1 MTKRKTHKSHRRTRY
16 RTKSRKNR
24 RQHGG
29 HPTPPTRLSA
39 EEKQRIMVGH
49 PTLPPRLSAEE
60 KQRIMV
66 GHPTL
71 PPRLSVEEK
80 QRIMALGHPQVP
92 ARLSDE
98 KIKQIMKN
106 LPQPKRQ
113 HQQHLFSQ
121 PFKNSRT
128 STDIKTLQ
136 QNNTEKC
143 NKTGQTEISK
153 CDSLL
158 AFPSERKE
166 CKENSKLVINGI
178 TGLTNKYSDDM
189 NNIIHDCGDKT
200 MTQEELQKCE
210 KKLAEISQEYVAQCM
225 NFANV
230 IETNYGKKTF
240 QGRKDTVK
248 SYMQKIVD
256 ILPGQKSKR
265 EKAELEQGMKTTIKS
280 WIEKCERNQSLTKA
294 TGMERY
300 PFECKDIKSK
310 KSDNELEPFVNILM
324 NGVNK

>member
-29 HPTPPTRLSA
+29 HPTLPPRLSA
-39 EEKQRIMVGH
+39 EEKQRIMGH

-60 KQRIMV
+60 KQRIM
-66 GHPTL
+66 
-71 PPRLSVEEK
+71 
-80 QRIMALGHPQVP
+80 GHPQVP

-166 CKENSKLVINGI
+166 CKEDSKLVMDGI
-178 TGLTNKYSDDM
+178 QKLTRTYSDDM
-189 NNIIHDCGDKT
+189 NNIIHECGDKT
-200 MTQEELQKCE
+200 MTQEKLQNCE
-210 KKLAEISQEYVAQCM
+210 RKLAEISQEYVAQCM
-225 NFANV
+225 TFANS
-230 IETNYGKKTF
+230 IETKYGKKTF

-265 EKAELEQGMKTTIKS
+265 EKAELEQGMKTMIKS
-280 WIEKCERNQSLTKA
+280 WIEKCERNPSLVKA
-294 TGMERY
+294 TGMDRY
-300 PFECKDIKSK
+300 PFECKDIKS